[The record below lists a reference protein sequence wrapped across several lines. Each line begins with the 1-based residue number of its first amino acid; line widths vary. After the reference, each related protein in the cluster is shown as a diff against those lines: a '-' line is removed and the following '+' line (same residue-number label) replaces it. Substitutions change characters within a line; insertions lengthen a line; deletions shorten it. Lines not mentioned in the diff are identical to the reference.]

1 MSNMAEQ
8 WLRSEVRSLRSR
20 TARRGGQ
27 ASFSP
32 YVVVD
37 TEALVAHLEPLKQ
50 MVKARHFVTVVPG
63 AGERALWRGAGTV
76 VAGISVGGLSSDG
89 CC

>member
-1 MSNMAEQ
+1 MTNMAEQ

-20 TARRGGQ
+20 TARRGGE

-37 TEALVAHLEPLKQ
+37 TAALVGHLEPLKQ
-50 MVKARHFVTVVPG
+50 MVKARQFVVVVPS
-63 AGERALWRGAGTV
+63 AGM
-76 VAGISVGGLSSDG
+76 
-89 CC
+89 